1 MSAVF
6 HHQNLLLDDA
16 EVISGLQLDDLDGRE
31 LLMAVALRVGREDAA
46 GLVDVAVGSGPDP
59 MEELVVFLRVPA
71 ADVRAEEARV
81 GVARGSR
88 HAPRAGRVAG
98 GGRRF
103 EAGSISVSSEQ
114 LLNRFDGLE
123 RNKRRSRFNI
133 AAPRH

>member
-16 EVISGLQLDDLDGRE
+16 EVVAGLQLDDLDGRE
-31 LLMAVALRVGREDAA
+31 LFMAVALPVGREDSAS
-46 GLVDVAVGSGPDP
+46 LVDVAVGSGPDP
-59 MEELVVFLRVPA
+59 VQKLVVFLRVPP

-81 GVARGSR
+81 GVARR

-103 EAGSISVSSEQ
+103 EAGSIWLSSEQ
-114 LLNRFDGLE
+114 VLNRLDGLE
-123 RNKRRSRFNI
+123 RNNRRSRFNI
-133 AAPRH
+133 AAPRR